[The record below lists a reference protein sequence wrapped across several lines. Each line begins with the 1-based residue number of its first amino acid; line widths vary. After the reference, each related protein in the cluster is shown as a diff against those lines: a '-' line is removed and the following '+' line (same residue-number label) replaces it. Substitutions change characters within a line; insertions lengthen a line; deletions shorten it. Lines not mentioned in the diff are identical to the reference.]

1 MIAHIVVWNLNA
13 QDEPERAADA
23 EAIRDALESLLDVI
37 PEIVTLRVSRNA
49 VGIEGN
55 WDLGLVSE
63 FATPEDLRTYIEHPA
78 HQAAVKVVRARV
90 NERSAIDL
98 EI

>member
-1 MIAHIVVWNLNA
+1 MIAHLVVWNLNA
-13 QDEPERAADA
+13 QDEPQRAADA

>member
-1 MIAHIVVWNLNA
+1 MIAHLVVWNLNA
-13 QDEPERAADA
+13 QDEPQRAADA
-23 EAIRDALESLLDVI
+23 EVIRDALESLCEVI

-55 WDLGLVSE
+55 WDLALHSE
-63 FATPEDLRTYIEHPA
+63 FRTADDLRTYIDHPA

-90 NERSAIDL
+90 RQRSAIDL
-98 EI
+98 EV